1 MLKEKIINKYPEL
14 SQKEKRIADYIIKN
28 GRTIF
33 TLSAVD
39 LAKKAE
45 ASAATV
51 VRFAQHIGYSGFR
64 QLRVQIINEVKEEMM
79 PEERF
84 ELLTHHDSKISTWI
98 KVAEQEVENINQTL
112 GGIEKEKFEMFL
124 EDLRKARC
132 IYTIGIGI
140 SSIIARLSAYLFN
153 QAGVRTHF
161 CARDEISFIEKL
173 INLKIRDVVLG
184 FSFPP
189 YSKETVKAMEFCS
202 QRGAKCL
209 SITDRLT
216 APIVKW
222 SHNCL
227 IVQTKNLMFT
237 NSISAVSMIIN
248 ALATELALLK
258 KKKLLTNIDLI
269 NRLSKENFLT

>member
-1 MLKEKIINKYPEL
+1 MLKEKIINKYPDL
-14 SQKEKRIADYIIKN
+14 SQKEKKIADYIIKN

-33 TLSAVD
+33 TLSALD
-39 LAKKAE
+39 LAKKVE

-84 ELLTHHDSKISTWI
+84 ELLAHHDSKISTWI

-112 GGIEKEKFEMFL
+112 SGIGKEKFEMFL

-132 IYTIGIGI
+132 IHTIGVGI

-173 INLKIRDVVLG
+173 INLKTRDIVLG

-189 YSKETVKAMEFCS
+189 YSKETIEAMEFCS
-202 QRGAKCL
+202 QRGVKCL

-227 IVQTKNLMFT
+227 VVQTKNLMFT